1 MTKAGGLDPREAVH
15 RGALWLTCMMRHGQ
29 VPPQARQRLRRE
41 DAPEVASAPFNAWT
55 ARAGRGRAM
64 PASAGTGPK
73 PRSRLRQAVPRLRWY
88 WERCIADGQTDPV
101 KAIQPRTGVALSLP
115 PNIRAG

>member
-1 MTKAGGLDPREAVH
+1 
-15 RGALWLTCMMRHGQ
+15 
-29 VPPQARQRLRRE
+29 
-41 DAPEVASAPFNAWT
+41 
-55 ARAGRGRAM
+55 M

-115 PNIRAG
+115 PNIRWWLGWPRCRTARAGLRSSPPRRALILA